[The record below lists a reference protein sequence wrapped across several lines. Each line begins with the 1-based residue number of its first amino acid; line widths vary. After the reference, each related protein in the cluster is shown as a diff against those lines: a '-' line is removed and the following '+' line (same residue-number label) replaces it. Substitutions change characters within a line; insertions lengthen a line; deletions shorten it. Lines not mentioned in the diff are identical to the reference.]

1 MVKMKPLTSS
11 DELNSVITPRSEEN
25 ILDGC
30 QYVYID
36 LGTNIGVQIRKLY
49 EPHLYINA
57 SILPLFQTLFEN
69 NTGEVC
75 AVGFEAN
82 PIHSDYLKEFEN
94 YCLKRNWR
102 VKIFVPMA
110 VSTRDGNVTFYTTPG
125 DQGTDTYQV
134 AASLDMRAD
143 GKANITVPSI
153 DIVSWFKNTVL
164 TRKIPG
170 QWNTSRVVMKHDIEE
185 HDPYVLANFILRG
198 VYCSLDVIYGE
209 HLTNDFR
216 KSVVE
221 IQKYSKSCQTKLI
234 DMDDESYVSHR
245 FPFVIPQASNST

>member
-1 MVKMKPLTSS
+1 MLKTKPLTSS
-11 DELNSVITPRSEEN
+11 DQSSSAIIPRSQEN

-49 EPHLYINA
+49 EPHLYPNA
-57 SILPLFQTLFEN
+57 SILPLFQTVFEN
-69 NTGEVC
+69 HSSEVC
-75 AVGFEAN
+75 TVGFEAN

-125 DQGTDTYQV
+125 DKGTDTYQV

-143 GKANITVPSI
+143 GKAKITVPSI

-164 TRKIPG
+164 TRKILG
-170 QWNTSRVVMKHDIEE
+170 ESNTSRVMMKHDIEE
-185 HDPYVLANFILRG
+185 HDPYVLTNFIVRG
-198 VYCSLDVIYGE
+198 VYCSIDVIYGE
-209 HLTNDFR
+209 HLTSDFR
-216 KSVVE
+216 KSVAE

-234 DMDDESYVSHR
+234 DIDDESYVSYKL
-245 FPFVIPQASNST
+245 PFVIPQASNST